1 MDAATFG
8 KLTFGN
14 IVSEAGRKLGVTNR
28 LQDSTGATKA
38 IFCGGEAFQLADAPV
53 LTLVSS
59 DYLRTVIVG
68 SPDGPLMLKGETVQ
82 VP

>member
-1 MDAATFG
+1 MDAPTFK
-8 KLTFGN
+8 KLTHGN

-38 IFCGGEAFQLADAPV
+38 IFCGGEAFELADAPA

-59 DYLRTVIVG
+59 DYIRTLIVG
-68 SPDGPLMLKGETVQ
+68 SADGQLMLKGDTVE